1 MRRFMI
7 VAAILSLLLGTGHS
21 ARAGQATFDFSS
33 LPFGDSTPFSLTN
46 NGLTASFSSPGDP
59 GGFEI
64 FSSFFETISGVLLSP
79 GPAGKS
85 GIPLNID
92 FSQSVNSIS
101 LQFALEATT
110 IPPTTTLDLSATLG
124 GSPAGGTSAT
134 GTVPPPPS
142 GGNPEGVLNFSGL
155 FNSVDLSTVA
165 PNFAIG
171 QIVVNYSTAAVPEP
185 SSLLMSS
192 VLGVALLGGALLRR
206 RIRG

>member
-1 MRRFMI
+1 MRTFMI
-7 VAAILSLLLGTGHS
+7 VAAILSLLLGSGHS
-21 ARAGQATFDFSS
+21 ARAGLATFNFSS
-33 LPFGDSTPFSLTN
+33 LPVGDSTPFSLTD
-46 NGLTASFSSPGDP
+46 NGVTASFSSPGDP
-59 GGFEI
+59 GGFQI
-64 FSSFFETISGVLLSP
+64 ASSFFVTISGNVLYTP
-79 GPAGKS
+79 GTAGQT

-101 LQFALEATT
+101 LQFALDTGD
-110 IPPTTTLDLSATLG
+110 PTTTLNLSATLG
-124 GSPAGGTSAT
+124 GSSAGGTSAT
-134 GTVPPPPS
+134 GTVPLTGS
-142 GGNPEGVLNFSGL
+142 YSEGVLNFSGL

-171 QIVVNYSTAAVPEP
+171 QIEVNYGTAAVPEP